1 MSLDSCTAIKRTL
14 SADEYSYYL
23 AFTNLC
29 NMFDTHLYYLFIIP
43 DKEHQCIRMPDI
55 EFNQNA
61 FKNYLL
67 FTLSSLVIMVIDT
80 VGSSCVIVQCFIRM
94 CLMSCY
100 NFVSSICQMITF
112 LPTCCIFFLTSK
124 LNCFCASNIC
134 KYNNNPICLVI
145 TGLIII
151 WLLYFGGIAYI
162 LKIAGLIKN
171 SAATTVAVTHVS
183 SSSPSKISSRYNNTT
198 PGIPKRQSSLVQS
211 NSMDISKNPMREG
224 QIYLYP
230 DSDPSYPLLSP
241 DQVFHAESQAEILAA
256 WPSGDGLSQPANL
269 LRFLNNPRSESKFS
283 KTTFE
288 KFEHVMSQ
296 LFAST
301 RNFVNLPSIKKTHSF
316 TSKAPTVHSFLRSIL
331 SPNSRVTLPMLA
343 NSFITTPKTN
353 GTETIHRDM
362 FRRFWQ
368 QGKFCG

>member
-1 MSLDSCTAIKRTL
+1 
-14 SADEYSYYL
+14 
-23 AFTNLC
+23 
-29 NMFDTHLYYLFIIP
+29 MFDTHLYYLFIIP
-43 DKEHQCIRMPDI
+43 DKEHQCIPMPDI
-55 EFNQNA
+55 EFNLNA

-67 FTLSSLVIMVIDT
+67 FTLSSLLIMIIDT

-94 CLMSCY
+94 CLMSGY

-124 LNCFCASNIC
+124 LNCFCATNIC
-134 KYNNNPICLVI
+134 KYNNNSICVVI

-171 SAATTVAVTHVS
+171 STATTNTTTN
-183 SSSPSKISSRYNNTT
+183 ISSH
-198 PGIPKRQSSLVQS
+198 IPPKVSGDISKSTIPIARKRPSGWVRSS
-211 NSMDISKNPMREG
+211 NMDISENPKREG
-224 QIYLYP
+224 QIYPYP
-230 DSDPSYPLLSP
+230 DSDPSYPLQPP
-241 DQVFHAESQAEILAA
+241 DQVFRAESQAEVLAA
-256 WPSGDGLSQPANL
+256 WPSEGGLSQPANL
-269 LRFLNNPRSESKFS
+269 LRLLNKPRLERKFS

-288 KFEHVMSQ
+288 KFEDVMSQ

-301 RNFVNLPSIKKTHSF
+301 RDFVSLPSIKKTHSF
-316 TSKAPTVHSFLRSIL
+316 NPKATAVQSFLRLIL
-331 SPNSRVTLPMLA
+331 SPNSRVTLPMLT

-362 FRRFWQ
+362 FRRYWQ
-368 QGKFCG
+368 QGRFCG